1 MELYAAAAAP
11 AAAMA
16 EAAAAIERT
25 CTKDAVLGQQE
36 KTDSNVWRMSVCR
49 LGSSSEKQQLRH
61 SSVKYCLLY

>member
-1 MELYAAAAAP
+1 MELCAAAAAP

-25 CTKDAVLGQQE
+25 CSKDAVLRQE
-36 KTDSNVWRMSVCR
+36 EWTDGNVWRISVCR